1 MVSRTSLDKFKN
13 AFMNLALPELPVIL
27 SEPAPCVRN
36 NIRCEVIL
44 ILLIIPSCYS
54 ESVSYT
60 LWTRWEVKGNPNMT
74 LKEFIQKVKVSDKA
88 CSYNISHCINSSL

>member
-1 MVSRTSLDKFKN
+1 MVPHTSLDKFKN

-27 SEPAPCVRN
+27 SEPAPCARN
-36 NIRCEVIL
+36 NIRCEVML

-88 CSYNISHCINSSL
+88 ATISVTV